1 MKYYMANYFHDNKL
15 LFLNI
20 FVFMMKYYH
29 IILNVEMVINKYIT
43 FVKKKKRIGQTW
55 SETISGKITAKLHH
69 ILRKI
74 ISRRPNFAN
83 SIC

>member
-43 FVKKKKRIGQTW
+43 FVKKKKRVGQT
-55 SETISGKITAKLHH
+55 
-69 ILRKI
+69 
-74 ISRRPNFAN
+74 
-83 SIC
+83 